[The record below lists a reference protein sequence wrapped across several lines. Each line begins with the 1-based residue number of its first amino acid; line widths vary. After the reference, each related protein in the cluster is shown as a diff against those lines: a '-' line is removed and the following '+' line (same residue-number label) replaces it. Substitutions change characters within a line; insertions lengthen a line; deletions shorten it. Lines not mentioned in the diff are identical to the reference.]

1 MKYIQE
7 VYYTGKAFQKNT
19 LGGIYVMQMKYKK
32 KLIGTLI
39 IETEIGGGP

>member
-7 VYYTGKAFQKNT
+7 VYYIGKAFQKNT
-19 LGGIYVMQMKYKK
+19 VGVLHVMQMKYKK

-39 IETEIGGGP
+39 IETESGGGP